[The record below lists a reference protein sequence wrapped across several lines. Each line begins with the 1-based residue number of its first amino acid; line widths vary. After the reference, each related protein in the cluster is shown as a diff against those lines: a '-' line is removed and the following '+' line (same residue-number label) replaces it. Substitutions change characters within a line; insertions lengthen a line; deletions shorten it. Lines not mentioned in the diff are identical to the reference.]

1 MPTPDNITIVCSPRA
16 RHITLTVKPSGEVRV
31 SYPRGVDAT
40 RVAAFIHEKREWIE
54 RAKARLQARQKV
66 LPPTLSAEGQH
77 ALTERLRR
85 EAKATLP
92 QRLKELAEAA
102 GLHYGR
108 VSIRASRSKWGS
120 CSGTNNISLSLYL
133 MTLPSH
139 LRDFVMLH
147 ELCHT
152 LHHNHSPRF
161 HALLDSLCG
170 GNEKALNRELRRY
183 AIRG

>member
-1 MPTPDNITIVCSPRA
+1 MPVPDNTTFVCSPRA
-16 RHITLTVKPSGEVRV
+16 RRISITVRPSGDVRV
-31 SYPRGVDAT
+31 SYPQWVPERKALEFVEQKSGWIA
-40 RVAAFIHEKREWIE
+40 RARE
-54 RAKARLQARQKV
+54 RMAARQKA
-66 LPPTLSAEGQH
+66 LPPALSDRQQRIM
-77 ALTERLRR
+77 TERLRR

-92 QRLKELAEAA
+92 QRLAELSAA
-102 GLHYGR
+102 TGLRYAK

-120 CSGTNNISLSLYL
+120 CSAQNNISLSLYL
-133 MTLPSH
+133 MTLPGH

-152 LHHNHSPRF
+152 RHHNHSPRF

-170 GNEKALNRELRRY
+170 GNEKALSRELRGY